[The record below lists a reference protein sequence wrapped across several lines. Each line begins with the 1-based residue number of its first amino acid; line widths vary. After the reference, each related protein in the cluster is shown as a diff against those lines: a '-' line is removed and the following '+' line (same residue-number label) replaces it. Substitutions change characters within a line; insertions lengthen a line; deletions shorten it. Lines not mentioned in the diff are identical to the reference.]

1 MMQIIDYNLLK
12 QKMKFCREAG
22 LCLDKVCADCKY
34 EHSFDK
40 VSCPKCK
47 NIMTYA
53 INPTVDYPEYVCLV
67 CGFNKA

>member
-1 MMQIIDYNLLK
+1 MQIIDYDVLR
-12 QKMKFCREAG
+12 QKMEFCRKAG
-22 LCLDKVCADCKY
+22 SCYDKKCNDC
-34 EHSFDK
+34 ENNHPFDK

-47 NIMTYA
+47 NLMTFA